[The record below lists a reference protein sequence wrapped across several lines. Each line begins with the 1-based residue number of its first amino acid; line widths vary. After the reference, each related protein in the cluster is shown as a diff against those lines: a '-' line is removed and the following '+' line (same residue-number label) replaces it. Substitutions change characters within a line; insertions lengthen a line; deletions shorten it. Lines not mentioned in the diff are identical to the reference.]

1 MSNETRL
8 RALEKRRVSQQT
20 KNLIIIK
27 GLRPDGKCQ
36 GNNGE
41 TYTLEELE
49 AMDDRNILVLD
60 IVFKGKKNDVS
71 YELTEADFPLATV

>member
-8 RALEKRRVSQQT
+8 RALEKRRVRQQT

-27 GLRPDGKCQ
+27 GMRTDGKCQ

-41 TYTLEELE
+41 TYSLEELE

-60 IVFKGKKNDVS
+60 IVFKGKENNES
-71 YELTEADFPLATV
+71 YDLTEADFPLATV